1 MNMVEKEL
9 SPIIE
14 VSNLVAKYGAKVV
27 LEDITVNILP
37 NEITVILGGSGCGKT
52 TLLKNILR
60 LYEPASGSVKF
71 WGEEITT
78 MDEYQ
83 FNEKVLNRIGMLFQA
98 GALLNSISVK
108 ENISIPLEQHTKLPD
123 DIMDLIIRTKLHLVN
138 LSDALNLMPS
148 ELSGGM
154 KKRAALARALVL
166 DPEILF
172 CDEPSAGLDPLTSLA
187 LDELILNLKK
197 QLNMTIIVVTHE
209 LSSIHRIAD
218 KIIFLEAGKML
229 FSGTLEDAKA
239 SGNEAI
245 DHFFNADQKQI

>member
-1 MNMVEKEL
+1 MREMKSINNN
-9 SPIIE
+9 PIIK
-14 VSNLVAKYGAKVV
+14 VDNLVAKYGPKII
-27 LEDITVNILP
+27 LQDITVDIYP
-37 NEITVILGGSGCGKT
+37 NEVTVILGGSGCGKT

-60 LYEPASGSVKF
+60 LIEPYSGSIKF
-71 WGEEITT
+71 WNEEVTT

-108 ENISIPLEQHTKLPD
+108 ENISVPLEQHTKLPE
-123 DIMDLIIRTKLHLVN
+123 DIMERIIRTKLHLVN
-138 LSDALNLMPS
+138 LDHALELLPS

-166 DPEILF
+166 DPDILF

-187 LDELILNLKK
+187 LDELILNLKH

-209 LSSIHRIAD
+209 LASINRIAD
-218 KIIFLEAGKML
+218 KIIFLDNGRML
-229 FSGTLEDAKA
+229 FAGTLEAAKA
-239 SGNEAI
+239 SGIKAI
-245 DHFFNADQKQI
+245 DTFFNAENH